1 LGQTQEKNV
10 PPFVKANT
18 TKNRPAKKS
27 RRIEGQNPPQ
37 KSFVG
42 IAACHRIELMAFTV
56 FISYSSNADEQ
67 GVVWRLQTLAAAQGI
82 QAYVPRRAAGRVPIG
97 ASSWTLTAAVRK
109 EIEDS
114 DLVLAIITSR
124 TDHAVEAELSYAL
137 GLKKVIIPI
146 VYEGIRLPAFFDS
159 CRVFWFSPFDS
170 PGNLETQIISYLKEQ
185 KLGKERLQ
193 AAGAI
198 VAVGLGLL
206 LLSAVA
212 KE

>member
-1 LGQTQEKNV
+1 MQKT
-10 PPFVKANT
+10 FV
-18 TKNRPAKKS
+18 
-27 RRIEGQNPPQ
+27 
-37 KSFVG
+37 VL
-42 IAACHRIELMAFTV
+42 AACHRIEAMAFKV

-82 QAYVPRRAAGRVPIG
+82 QAYVPRRGGGRVPS
-97 ASSWTLTAAVRK
+97 APSSWSLTTAVRR
-109 EIEDS
+109 EIESS
-114 DLVLAIITSR
+114 DIVLAIITSR
-124 TDHAVEAELSYAL
+124 TDRAVEAELSYAM

-146 VYEGIRLPAFFDS
+146 VYEGIQLPPLFDN
-159 CRVFWFSPFDS
+159 CQVFWFSPLHS
-170 PGNLETQIISYLKEQ
+170 PGNLEAQIISYLKEQ
-185 KLGKERLQ
+185 KLSKERLQ